1 MAKLLKNKLS
11 RKIVILTAI
20 LLVLFG
26 GTVYRDSKSL
36 VESGAGAALNPVQK
50 VIYSTNKRLESL
62 IDFFLRYED
71 VKKENEELLLENIE
85 LEAKLRSFDSLQEE
99 NERLKE
105 MFSIKNR
112 QDQYEYLGTNVIGR
126 TGGGI
131 ITSYIIDK
139 GSDEGLQAGMAVMSQ
154 EGIVGQVTETAAT
167 WSIVETLS
175 SENIS
180 IHVTTVEDKMNSG
193 ILEGHIGSGQKQ
205 MAKISYLP
213 IDSSI
218 KEGDDVV
225 TSGLGRF
232 YPPDFFIGE
241 VVRVEEDKGNLMKTA
256 IVETAVNFNDTRM
269 LFVILPKNME
279 DVEY

>member
-26 GTVYRDSKSL
+26 VTVYRDNKSL

-85 LEAKLRSFDSLQEE
+85 LEGKLRSFDSLQEE

-167 WSIVETLS
+167 WSVVETLS

>member
-26 GTVYRDSKSL
+26 VTVYRDNKSL

-180 IHVTTVEDKMNSG
+180 IHVTTVEDKD
-193 ILEGHIGSGQKQ
+193 EQR
-205 MAKISYLP
+205 
-213 IDSSI
+213 DS
-218 KEGDDVV
+218 
-225 TSGLGRF
+225 
-232 YPPDFFIGE
+232 
-241 VVRVEEDKGNLMKTA
+241 
-256 IVETAVNFNDTRM
+256 
-269 LFVILPKNME
+269 
-279 DVEY
+279 

>member
-26 GTVYRDSKSL
+26 VTVYRDNKSL

>member
-26 GTVYRDSKSL
+26 ITVYKDNKSL

-50 VIYSTNKRLESL
+50 VIYSTNKRMESL

-71 VKKENEELLLENIE
+71 VKNENEKLLLENIE
-85 LEAKLRSFDSLQEE
+85 LEAKLRSYDSLQQE
-99 NERLKE
+99 NEALRE

-139 GSDEGLQAGMAVMSQ
+139 GSDEGLKAGMAVMSQ

-167 WSIVETLS
+167 WSVVETLS

-180 IHVTTVEDKMNSG
+180 IHVTTAEDKMNSG

-213 IDSSI
+213 IDSTI
-218 KEGDDVV
+218 KEGDAVV

-232 YPPDFFIGE
+232 YPPDFLIGE
-241 VVRVEEDKGNLMKTA
+241 VLRVEEDKGNLMKTA

-269 LFVILPKNME
+269 LFVILPKNSE

>member
-1 MAKLLKNKLS
+1 MAKLLKSKLS
-11 RKIVILTAI
+11 RKIVILTAV

-26 GTVYRDSKSL
+26 ITVYKDNKSL

-50 VIYSTNKRLESL
+50 VIYSTNKRMESL

-71 VKKENEELLLENIE
+71 VKKENEDLLLENIE
-85 LEAKLRSFDSLQEE
+85 LEAKLRSFESLQEE
-99 NERLKE
+99 NEKLKE

-112 QDQYEYLGTNVIGR
+112 QDQYDYLGTNVIGR

-139 GSDEGLQAGMAVMSQ
+139 GSDDGLQAGMAVMSQ
-154 EGIVGQVTETAAT
+154 EGIVGQITETAAT
-167 WSIVETLS
+167 WSVVETLS

-232 YPPDFFIGE
+232 YPPDFYIGE

>member
-26 GTVYRDSKSL
+26 VTVYRDNKSL

-62 IDFFLRYED
+62 IDFFLRYEE

-85 LEAKLRSFDSLQEE
+85 LEGKLRSFDSLQEE
-99 NERLKE
+99 NEKLKE

-167 WSIVETLS
+167 WSVVETLS

>member
-20 LLVLFG
+20 LLVIFG
-26 GTVYRDSKSL
+26 ITVYKDNKSL
-36 VESGAGAALNPVQK
+36 MESGAGAALNPVQK
-50 VIYSTNKRLESL
+50 VIYSTNKRMENL
-62 IDFFLRYED
+62 IDFFIRYED

-85 LEAKLRSFDSLQEE
+85 LEAKLRGFDSLEEE
-99 NERLKE
+99 NKKLKE

-112 QDQYEYLGTNVIGR
+112 QDQYEYLGANVIGR

-139 GSDEGLQAGMAVMSQ
+139 GENEGLQAGMAIMSQ
-154 EGIVGQVTETAAT
+154 EGIVGQVTETAKT
-167 WSIVETLS
+167 WSVVETLS

-180 IHVTTVEDKMNSG
+180 IHVTTVQDKSNSG
-193 ILEGHIGSGQKQ
+193 ILEGHVGSGQKQ
-205 MAKISYLP
+205 MAKISFLP

-218 KEGDDVV
+218 KVGDSVV
-225 TSGLGRF
+225 TSGLGKF
-232 YPPDFFIGE
+232 YPPDFYIGE
-241 VVRVEEDKGNLMKTA
+241 VVRVDEDKGQLMKTA
-256 IVETAVNFNDTRM
+256 IVETAVAFEDTRM
-269 LFVILPKNME
+269 LFIILPKNVE

>member
-11 RKIVILTAI
+11 RRIVILTAV
-20 LLVLFG
+20 LLVIFG
-26 GTVYRDSKSL
+26 ITVYKDNKSL

-50 VIYSTNKRLESL
+50 VIYSTNKRMESL
-62 IDFFLRYED
+62 IDFFLRYEE
-71 VKKENEELLLENIE
+71 VKNENEQLLLENIE
-85 LEAKLRSFDSLQEE
+85 LESKLRSFGSLEEE
-99 NERLKE
+99 NQKLKE

-112 QDQYEYLGTNVIGR
+112 QDQYDYLGANVIGR

-139 GSDEGLQAGMAVMSQ
+139 GEDEGLLAGMAIMSQ
-154 EGIVGQVTETAAT
+154 EGIVGQITETAKT

-180 IHVTTVEDKMNSG
+180 IHVTTAEDKQNSG

-218 KEGDDVV
+218 KAGDSLV
-225 TSGLGRF
+225 TSGLGKF
-232 YPPDFFIGE
+232 YPPDFYIGE
-241 VVRVEEDKGNLMKTA
+241 VVRVDEDKGNLMKTA
-256 IVETAVNFNDTRM
+256 IVETAVDFNDARM
-269 LFVILPKNME
+269 LFVILPKNIE

>member
-26 GTVYRDSKSL
+26 VTVYRDNKSL

-85 LEAKLRSFDSLQEE
+85 LEGKLRSFDSLQEE
-99 NERLKE
+99 NEKLKE

-167 WSIVETLS
+167 WSVVETLS

>member
-26 GTVYRDSKSL
+26 VTVYKDNKSL

-50 VIYSTNKRLESL
+50 VIYSTNKRMESL

-85 LEAKLRSFDSLQEE
+85 LEGKLRSFDSLQEE
-99 NERLKE
+99 NEKLKE

-112 QDQYEYLGTNVIGR
+112 QDQYDYLGTNVIGR

-154 EGIVGQVTETAAT
+154 DGIVGQVTETAAT
-167 WSIVETLS
+167 WSVVETLS

>member
-11 RKIVILTAI
+11 RKIVILTAV

-26 GTVYRDSKSL
+26 ITVYKDNKSL

-50 VIYSTNKRLESL
+50 VIYSTNKRMESL

-71 VKKENEELLLENIE
+71 VKKENEDLLLENIE
-85 LEAKLRSFDSLQEE
+85 LEAKLRSFESLQEE
-99 NERLKE
+99 NEKLKE

-112 QDQYEYLGTNVIGR
+112 QDQYDYLGTNVIGR

-139 GSDEGLQAGMAVMSQ
+139 GSDDGLQAGMAVMSQ
-154 EGIVGQVTETAAT
+154 EGIVGQITETAAT
-167 WSIVETLS
+167 WSVVETLS

-232 YPPDFFIGE
+232 YPPDFYIGE

>member
-26 GTVYRDSKSL
+26 VTVYRDNKSL

-256 IVETAVNFNDTRM
+256 IVETAVNFSDTRM

>member
-26 GTVYRDSKSL
+26 VTVYKDNKSL

-50 VIYSTNKRLESL
+50 VIYSTNKRMESL
-62 IDFFLRYED
+62 INFFLRYED

-85 LEAKLRSFDSLQEE
+85 LEGKLRSFDSLQEE
-99 NERLKE
+99 NEKLKE

-112 QDQYEYLGTNVIGR
+112 QDQYDYLGTNVIGR

-139 GSDEGLQAGMAVMSQ
+139 GSDDGLQAGMAVMSQ
-154 EGIVGQVTETAAT
+154 DGIVGQVTETAAT
-167 WSIVETLS
+167 WSVVETLS

>member
-1 MAKLLKNKLS
+1 MAKLLKSKLS
-11 RKIVILTAI
+11 RKIVILTAV

-26 GTVYRDSKSL
+26 ITVYKDNKSL

-71 VKKENEELLLENIE
+71 VKNENEELLLENIE
-85 LEAKLRSFDSLQEE
+85 LEAKLRRFDSLQEE
-99 NERLKE
+99 NEKLKE

-112 QDQYEYLGTNVIGR
+112 QDQYDYLGTNVIGR

-139 GSDEGLQAGMAVMSQ
+139 GSEEGLQAGMAVMSQ

-167 WSIVETLS
+167 WSVVETLS

-180 IHVTTVEDKMNSG
+180 IHVTTVEDKVNSG

-232 YPPDFFIGE
+232 YPPDFYIGK

>member
-26 GTVYRDSKSL
+26 VTVYKDNKSL

-50 VIYSTNKRLESL
+50 VIYSTNKRMESL

-85 LEAKLRSFDSLQEE
+85 LEGKLRSFDSLQEE

-112 QDQYEYLGTNVIGR
+112 QDQYDYLGTNVIGR

-154 EGIVGQVTETAAT
+154 DGIVGQVTETAAT
-167 WSIVETLS
+167 WSVVETLS

>member
-26 GTVYRDSKSL
+26 VTVYRDNKSL

-99 NERLKE
+99 NEKLKE

-167 WSIVETLS
+167 WSVVETLS

>member
-1 MAKLLKNKLS
+1 MARLLKNKLS

-20 LLVLFG
+20 LLVIFG
-26 GTVYRDSKSL
+26 ITVYKDNKSL

-71 VKKENEELLLENIE
+71 VKNENEELLLKNIE

-99 NERLKE
+99 NEKLKE

-112 QDQYEYLGTNVIGR
+112 QDQYDYLGANVIGR
-126 TGGGI
+126 AGGGI

-139 GSDEGLQAGMAVMSQ
+139 GEEEGLQAGMAIMSQ
-154 EGIVGQVTETAAT
+154 EGIVGQITETAAT
-167 WSIVETLS
+167 WSVVETLS

-180 IHVTTVEDKMNSG
+180 IHVTTVEDKINSG

-213 IDSSI
+213 IDSTI
-218 KEGDDVV
+218 KEGDTVV

-256 IVETAVNFNDTRM
+256 IVETAVNFNDARM